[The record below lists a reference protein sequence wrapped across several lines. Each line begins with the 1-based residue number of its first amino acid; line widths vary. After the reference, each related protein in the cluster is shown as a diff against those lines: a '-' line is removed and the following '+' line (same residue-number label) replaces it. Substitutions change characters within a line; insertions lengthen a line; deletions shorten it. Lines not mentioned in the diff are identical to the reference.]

1 MFKLKP
7 VYNYLGTNEP
17 ILDSRASSRCG
28 GITIT
33 GGDDTDALPTNVG
46 TPVIMSPG
54 ADRIQPLV
62 ARVSATRAIIL
73 YRNLYNNIKLSYVLV
88 TTSGIDGL
96 SLTQTTEADLLST
109 FGATISGYAVVGL
122 SDNKILVFYKTAA
135 AANTYAVVGNVSGDV
150 ITWGTATS
158 IGTTHDC
165 DFSQSMFSV
174 GKISSGKVIFAS
186 IQTSS
191 TKAQIQVINIDGS
204 DNITSGTIYQTTHTG
219 CVSPKLSI
227 CSSTLGMLATKHDTS
242 TYSTEPVVKAIS
254 FGISGDT
261 LTFNT
266 VASYLNSTQYSTIPA
281 QSNRRFYPQGI
292 APISATASLITG
304 YAYLYYPPYPG
315 GQIDVGFGTF
325 KVTDAAGTL
334 TPATALIDVD
344 SRPTAR
350 FPYYNDPWS
359 GVIRHNSKVVA
370 LYNTVTPYRGKL
382 MFIAY
387 DYSSATPAI
396 SDVFAIS
403 DTGQGDFLY
412 APSIASL
419 EAGANAIIGAATQR
433 SGGTYVIKM
442 AVIVVA

>member
-7 VYNYLGTNEP
+7 IYNYLGNNEP

-33 GGDDTDALPTNVG
+33 GGDVTDNLPANVG
-46 TPVIMSPG
+46 SLTLMSPG

-62 ARVSATRAIIL
+62 ARVSDTRALIL
-73 YRNLYNNIKLSYVLV
+73 YRNLYNDIKLSYVLV
-88 TTSGIDGL
+88 TTSGGDGL
-96 SLTQTTEADLLST
+96 SLVQTVEADLLAT

-122 SDNKILVFYKTAA
+122 SDNKILVFYKTSA
-135 AANTYAVVGNVSGDV
+135 AANTYAVVGNVSGNTV
-150 ITWGTATS
+150 VFTSPTS

-165 DFSQSMFSV
+165 DFSQSMFTV
-174 GKISSGKVIFAS
+174 GKISSGKVIFGS

-191 TKAQIQVINIDGS
+191 TKAQIQVVNIDGS
-204 DNITSGTIYQTTHTG
+204 DNITYGAITQTAHTG

-242 TYSTEPVVKAIS
+242 TNSTEPVVKAIS
-254 FGISGDT
+254 FGISGNT

-304 YAYLYYPPYPG
+304 YAYLSYPPYPG
-315 GQIDVGFGTF
+315 GTIDIGFGTF

-334 TPATALIDVD
+334 TPATALIDID
-344 SRPTAR
+344 SRPTAQ
-350 FPYYNDPWS
+350 FPYYTDPWS
-359 GVIRHNSKVVA
+359 SVIRHNSKVVA
-370 LYNTVTPYRGKL
+370 LYDTATPYPGKL
-382 MFIAY
+382 MFFVY
-387 DYSSATPAI
+387 DYSGTPPAI
-396 SDVFAIS
+396 SDVFAINT
-403 DTGQGDFLY
+403 TGAEDFLY

-419 EAGANAIIGAATQR
+419 EAASNAIICAYTQR
-433 SGGTYVIKM
+433 SGGTYTIKM
-442 AVIVVA
+442 FVAAVA